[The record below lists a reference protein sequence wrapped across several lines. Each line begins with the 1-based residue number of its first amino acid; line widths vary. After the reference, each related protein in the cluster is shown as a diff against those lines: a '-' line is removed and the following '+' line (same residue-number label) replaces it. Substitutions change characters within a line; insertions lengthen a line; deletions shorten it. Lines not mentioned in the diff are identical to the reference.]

1 MGGIVLLFVLLFTRR
16 VASRT
21 RDVRTRLGLGT
32 STEPLNRL
40 NFNQNLFIEAKLP

>member
-1 MGGIVLLFVLLFTRR
+1 MGLGDVVLLFVPLFSRS

-32 STEPLNRL
+32 STKPLNRL
-40 NFNQNLFIEAKLP
+40 NFNQNLG